1 MSALGDLD
9 AQIAQRLFGWA
20 IRSCE
25 SPCPFEG
32 SRSLMG
38 AYHEGWH
45 DAAGRFFFA
54 PPAYTTDPAAT
65 AQVWQWVE
73 AQQRDPVEAVYFEY
87 YRGTGSLVCLITTT
101 ARPDRPCERTGA
113 TWPEALCRAALA
125 LAESLERAKT

>member
-65 AQVWQWVE
+65 AQVWQWVDALGQVE
-73 AQQRDPVEAVYFEY
+73 RVVVRLWTPESWPDIAQMLQ
-87 YRGTGSLVCLITTT
+87 
-101 ARPDRPCERTGA
+101 
-113 TWPEALCRAALA
+113 
-125 LAESLERAKT
+125 